1 MAAGAAAGAAA
12 AGAAAAA
19 AARARQEEE
28 EMTPYTPK
36 DLAEE
41 WEFKI
46 LRSTTNKFRNPVVLH
61 AILAEEARAGWTLLE
76 KFDDTRIRLKRRAS
90 ARAGDAALD
99 FDPHRTWVGI
109 SPTRLAILVLIAT
122 LGAICIVVALIFAI
136 LYALG
141 VH

>member
-1 MAAGAAAGAAA
+1 MTAAAA

-28 EMTPYTPK
+28 EMTPYSSQ
-36 DLAEE
+36 DLAQE

-46 LRSTTNKFRNPVVLH
+46 LRSTTSRFRNPVVLH

-76 KFDDTRIRLKRRAS
+76 KFDDTRIRLKRPAR

-109 SPTRLAILVLIAT
+109 SPTQFAILVVTAT
-122 LGAICIVVALIFAI
+122 LVGIGIVMALIFAI